1 MARCKEEHPLFKS
14 GFIGIIGRPNV
25 GKSTLLN
32 SLVGEKIAI
41 TTHKPQTTRNR
52 IMGIKNMESGQLI
65 FLDTP
70 GIHRASTPLNQ
81 YMVTAAM
88 NTFRSAD
95 ILLLL
100 VEAPTGVHRDDR
112 AVLHSLEN
120 IRLPV
125 ILMINKIDLVQKKT
139 ILPIM
144 DQFRQLFQ
152 FADMIPVSAMTG
164 DGISLLVQQ
173 IWGLL
178 PEGPRYFPVDMMTD
192 RTERFIVAEIIREK
206 ITLLTHQEIPY
217 ATAVLVDSFKEDEE
231 KNLIRIQATIN
242 VEKDSQKGIL
252 IGKKGS
258 MLKEI
263 GMRARRDMEKFLAAR
278 IYLEIFVRVKKDW
291 THDAKML
298 REFGYTEKI

>member
-1 MARCKEEHPLFKS
+1 LFKS

-32 SLVGEKIAI
+32 SIVGEKIAI
-41 TTHKPQTTRNR
+41 TTYKPQTTRNR
-52 IMGIKNMESGQLI
+52 IMGIRNMENGQLI

-70 GIHRASTPLNQ
+70 GIHKASTPLNQ

-88 NTFRSAD
+88 DTFRSAD

-100 VEAPTGVHRDDR
+100 VEASAGVHRDDQ
-112 AVLHSLEN
+112 AIIHSLEK

-125 ILMINKIDLVQKKT
+125 ILIINKIDLVQKKN
-139 ILPIM
+139 ILPVM
-144 DQFRQLFQ
+144 DHFRQLFQ
-152 FADMIPVSAMTG
+152 FVDIIPISALTG
-164 DGISLLVQQ
+164 DGVSILVEQ
-173 IWGLL
+173 IWELL
-178 PEGPRYFPVDMMTD
+178 PEGPRYFPEDMMTD
-192 RTERFIVAEIIREK
+192 RTERFIAAEIIREK

-217 ATAVLVDSFKEDEE
+217 AAAVVVDSFKEDAG
-231 KNLIRIQATIN
+231 KKLIHVQATIN

-263 GMRARRDMEKFLAAR
+263 GTRARLGMEKFFAAR
-278 IYLEIFVRVKKDW
+278 IYLELFVRVRKDW
-291 THDAKML
+291 THDPKML
-298 REFGYTEKI
+298 REFGYTNKT